1 MLSNYPPG
9 VSDHTSGA
17 PWNDDYEPPEKDF
30 EVECSQTLCKT
41 VNIIT
46 RNYAHYEDE
55 SEDGVDIWD
64 DTSDTEW
71 EKEFKDNGYYTPLE
85 LIGLFKEFLE
95 EQLKQGIVFKSP
107 AYTQHL
113 IKECR
118 DWEEDEITFY
128 EDK

>member
-1 MLSNYPPG
+1 MYDNYNYPPG
-9 VSDHTSGA
+9 ADTPSA
-17 PWNDDYEPPEKDF
+17 PWNEYTPPEKDF

-41 VNIIT
+41 VNIVT

-71 EKEFKDNGYYTPLE
+71 EKEFKDNGYHTPLE

-95 EQLKQGIVFKSP
+95 EQLKQEIVFKSP

-113 IKECR
+113 IRECR
-118 DWEEDEITFY
+118 DWEEDELTFY

>member
-9 VSDHTSGA
+9 VSDHTVGA

-30 EVECSQTLCKT
+30 EVECSQTLYKT
-41 VNIIT
+41 VNITT

-71 EKEFKDNGYYTPLE
+71 EKEFKDNGYHTPLE
-85 LIGLFKEFLE
+85 LIGLFKEFL
-95 EQLKQGIVFKSP
+95 QKQSEKGHFFKSP
-107 AYTQHL
+107 AYTRML
-113 IKECR
+113 IEDCEN
-118 DWEEDEITFY
+118 WEEDELIFN

>member
-1 MLSNYPPG
+1 MFDNGGYPPG
-9 VSDHTSGA
+9 ARYDTSA
-17 PWNDDYEPPEKDF
+17 PYNEHIEPEKEFD
-30 EVECSQTLCKT
+30 VVCSQTLSKNFVVKT
-41 VNIIT
+41 Q
-46 RNYAHYEDE
+46 NYRHYEDP

-71 EKEFKDNGYYTPLE
+71 EKEFKGNGYCTPLE

-113 IKECR
+113 IRECR
-118 DWEEDEITFY
+118 DWEEDELTFC